1 MIDYV
6 RSVLA
11 AQFEAGLCMLHQ
23 CVEQCQPQFWEGQI
37 ASISCRQVAYHT
49 LFFVDLYL
57 SPSAEAFSLRELH
70 AKGGDEREPRYS
82 RGLDQDETL
91 AYVGLCRQKAAQALA
106 AETEQTLA
114 GPSGFS
120 WYPVS
125 RGELH
130 LINIRHIQHHTGQL
144 DAYLRRCDPLL
155 ADRSALRWVGSGWRG
170 TAEK

>member
-6 RSVLA
+6 RQVLA

-23 CVEQCQPQFWEGQI
+23 CVEQCRPQFWEGKI
-37 ASISCRQVAYHT
+37 AGVTCRQVAYHT

-57 SPSAEAFSLRELH
+57 SPSEAAFELRELH
-70 AKGGDEREPRYS
+70 ARGGDEREPKFS
-82 RGLDQDETL
+82 LGLEQDETL
-91 AYVGLCRQKAAQALA
+91 AYVQICRHKAAGALA
-106 AETEQTLA
+106 AETAESLA

-130 LINIRHIQHHTGQL
+130 LISLRHIQHHTGQL
-144 DAYLRRCDPLL
+144 SAYLRRCDPAL
-155 ADRSALRWVGSGWRG
+155 ADSSQLRWVGSGWR
-170 TAEK
+170 